1 MAIRGIVTANHIVD
15 GGDGNQSDCMPV
27 VLCQRRGLLPAL
39 TNTPLRQLVLAITN
53 DVHTIV
59 VYHAPRPALPCMY
72 NCTSFACSRL
82 LIALMVQA
90 GLTCD
95 ITLSKQSMLSLL

>member
-1 MAIRGIVTANHIVD
+1 
-15 GGDGNQSDCMPV
+15 MPV

-59 VYHAPRPALPCMY
+59 VYHAPRPALA
-72 NCTSFACSRL
+72 CTIVHASLAF
-82 LIALMVQA
+82 
-90 GLTCD
+90 D
-95 ITLSKQSMLSLL
+95 ITLSKQSMLSLLWNHPLEAANIC